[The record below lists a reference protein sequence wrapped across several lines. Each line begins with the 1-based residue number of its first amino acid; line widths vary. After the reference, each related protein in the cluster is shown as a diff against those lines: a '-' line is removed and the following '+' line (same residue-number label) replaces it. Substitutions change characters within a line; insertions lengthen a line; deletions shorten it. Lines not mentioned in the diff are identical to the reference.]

1 MNALISPIITT
12 TRKETVLI
20 LVTGML
26 MMILM
31 LSFIVGGIANSVQ
44 AQKPS
49 PTKTRDIFKVI
60 VTLIGLNKT
69 SGDIVSFV
77 NVGGITQVKTFNA
90 AKLVPMRGNNGTL
103 EILFTFPNATINTGA
118 KFRACTMLVKDL
130 RMSCEKGQN
139 SPALRPE
146 FVDIYLSSAKSI
158 KMSSSSSSS
167 SQSSVDKKLGK

>member
-1 MNALISPIITT
+1 MNVLISPIITT
-12 TRKETVLI
+12 KRKTVLI

-31 LSFIVGGIANSVQ
+31 LSFIVGGIANFVQ

-49 PTKTRDIFKVI
+49 PPTKTKDIFKVI

-77 NVGGITQVKTFNA
+77 NVDGITQVKTFNA

-158 KMSSSSSSS
+158 KLSSSSA
-167 SQSSVDKKLGK
+167 DKKLGK

>member
-1 MNALISPIITT
+1 MNLLISPIITT
-12 TRKETVLI
+12 RRKTVLV

-26 MMILM
+26 IMILM

-49 PTKTRDIFKVI
+49 PPAKTKDIFKVI

-158 KMSSSSSSS
+158 KMSSSS
-167 SQSSVDKKLGK
+167 VDKKLGK

>member
-1 MNALISPIITT
+1 MNVLISPIITT
-12 TRKETVLI
+12 KRKTVLI

-31 LSFIVGGIANSVQ
+31 LSFIVGGIANLVQ

-49 PTKTRDIFKVI
+49 PPTKTKDIFKVI

-69 SGDIVSFV
+69 SGDIVSVV

-130 RMSCEKGQN
+130 RM
-139 SPALRPE
+139 
-146 FVDIYLSSAKSI
+146 
-158 KMSSSSSSS
+158 
-167 SQSSVDKKLGK
+167 

>member
-1 MNALISPIITT
+1 MNFLLTPIITT
-12 TRKETVLI
+12 RRKTVLV

-26 MMILM
+26 MMVLM

-49 PTKTRDIFKVI
+49 PPTKTKDIFKVI

-158 KMSSSSSSS
+158 KMSSSSS
-167 SQSSVDKKLGK
+167 VDKKLGK

>member
-1 MNALISPIITT
+1 MNVLISPIITT
-12 TRKETVLI
+12 KRKTVLI

-31 LSFIVGGIANSVQ
+31 LSFIVGGIANLVQ

-49 PTKTRDIFKVI
+49 PPTKTKDIFKVI

-77 NVGGITQVKTFNA
+77 NVDGITQVKTFNA

-158 KMSSSSSSS
+158 KLSS
-167 SQSSVDKKLGK
+167 SSVDKKLGK

>member
-1 MNALISPIITT
+1 MNVLISPIITT
-12 TRKETVLI
+12 KRKTALI

-31 LSFIVGGIANSVQ
+31 LSFIVGGIANLVQ

-49 PTKTRDIFKVI
+49 PPTKTKGIFKVI

-77 NVGGITQVKTFNA
+77 NVDGITQVKTFNA

-103 EILFTFPNATINTGA
+103 ELLFTFPNATINTGA

-158 KMSSSSSSS
+158 KLSS
-167 SQSSVDKKLGK
+167 SSVDKKLGK

>member
-1 MNALISPIITT
+1 MNVLISSVITT
-12 TRKETVLI
+12 KRKPVLI

-31 LSFIVGGIANSVQ
+31 LSFIVGGIANLVQ

-49 PTKTRDIFKVI
+49 PPTKTKDIFKVI

-77 NVGGITQVKTFNA
+77 NVDGITQVKTFNA

-158 KMSSSSSSS
+158 KLSS
-167 SQSSVDKKLGK
+167 SSVDKKLGK

>member
-1 MNALISPIITT
+1 MNVLISSVITT
-12 TRKETVLI
+12 KRKPVLI

-31 LSFIVGGIANSVQ
+31 LSFIVGGIANLVQ

-49 PTKTRDIFKVI
+49 PPTKTKDIFKVI

-77 NVGGITQVKTFNA
+77 NVDGITQVKTFNA

-139 SPALRPE
+139 SPASRPE

-158 KMSSSSSSS
+158 KMSSSSSS
-167 SQSSVDKKLGK
+167 VDKKLGK

>member
-1 MNALISPIITT
+1 MNVLISPIITT
-12 TRKETVLI
+12 KRKTVLI

-31 LSFIVGGIANSVQ
+31 LSFIVGGIANLVQ

-49 PTKTRDIFKVI
+49 PPTKTKDIFKVI

-77 NVGGITQVKTFNA
+77 NVDGITQVKTFNA

-158 KMSSSSSSS
+158 KLSSS
-167 SQSSVDKKLGK
+167 SSVDKKLGK

>member
-1 MNALISPIITT
+1 MNVLISPRITT
-12 TRKETVLI
+12 KRKTALI

-31 LSFIVGGIANSVQ
+31 LSFIVGGIANLVQ

-49 PTKTRDIFKVI
+49 PPTKTKDIFKVI

-77 NVGGITQVKTFNA
+77 NVDGITQVKTFNA

-103 EILFTFPNATINTGA
+103 ELLFTFPNATINTGA

-158 KMSSSSSSS
+158 KLSS
-167 SQSSVDKKLGK
+167 SSVDKKLGK

>member
-1 MNALISPIITT
+1 MNVLISSVITT
-12 TRKETVLI
+12 KRKPVLI

-31 LSFIVGGIANSVQ
+31 LSFIVGGIANLVQ

-49 PTKTRDIFKVI
+49 PPTKTQGIFKVI

-77 NVGGITQVKTFNA
+77 NVDGITQVKTFNA

-103 EILFTFPNATINTGA
+103 EILFIFPNATINTGA
-118 KFRACTMLVKDL
+118 KFRACTMLVKDF

-158 KMSSSSSSS
+158 KLSS
-167 SQSSVDKKLGK
+167 SSVDKKLGK

>member
-1 MNALISPIITT
+1 MNVLISPIITT
-12 TRKETVLI
+12 KRKTVLI

-31 LSFIVGGIANSVQ
+31 LSFIVGGIANFVQ

-49 PTKTRDIFKVI
+49 PPTKTKDIFKVI

-77 NVGGITQVKTFNA
+77 NVDGITQVKTFNA

-158 KMSSSSSSS
+158 KLSSS
-167 SQSSVDKKLGK
+167 SSVDKKLGK

>member
-1 MNALISPIITT
+1 MNVLLRPTIRTTTTTT
-12 TRKETVLI
+12 TRGKTVLV

-26 MMILM
+26 LMILM
-31 LSFIVGGIANSVQ
+31 LSSIIGGTANSVQ

-49 PTKTRDIFKVI
+49 PPTKTKDIFKVI
-60 VTLIGLNKT
+60 VTLFGLNKT

-77 NVGGITQVKTFNA
+77 NVDDVTQVKTFNA
-90 AKLVPMRGNNGTL
+90 AKLVPLRGNNGTL
-103 EILFTFPNATINTGA
+103 DILFTFPNATINTGA
-118 KFRACTMLVKDL
+118 KFRACAMIVKDL

-158 KMSSSSSSS
+158 KISS
-167 SQSSVDKKLGK
+167 SSVDKKL